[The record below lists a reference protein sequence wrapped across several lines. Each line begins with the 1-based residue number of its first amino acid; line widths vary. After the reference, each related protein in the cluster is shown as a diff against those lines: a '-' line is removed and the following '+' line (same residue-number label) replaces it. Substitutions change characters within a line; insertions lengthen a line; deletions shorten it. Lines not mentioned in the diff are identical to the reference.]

1 MPNLIGRIGTFS
13 SSENLLRNLANRQQ
27 SLDQAQHQVA
37 TGKRVLKASDDPS
50 AAAQAERAIMRIE
63 RIKSEQRVMDL
74 QRSNLTLAEA
84 TLGESISALQRVREL
99 VITAGNSSLDA
110 IQRESVANEIA
121 SLRKSLLGYANRQ
134 DANGLPLFGGL
145 GSIEAPFV
153 ETNSGVDY
161 QGLPGQLSSSEV
173 SVPAVLDGQRIW
185 MFVPVR
191 DGVFDASFSVNSGG
205 LSSTAPQIADLSK
218 LVDRSYTIE
227 FSETTY
233 SVIPSVSMGADDPLP
248 LIDVEFVSDGAITFD
263 GLSLQVRGNP
273 EEGDTLVVNP
283 TLSIF
288 QSIDNVVAAL
298 NGASSG
304 LQVFQGINQALASID
319 SGLYQLQAARS
330 QSGELL
336 NTADRNE
343 STQDGLELQL
353 EESRSRAEDL
363 DMAQGITKLQSQ
375 QLAYEIALKSYA
387 KNQNLSLFNYLD

>member
-1 MPNLIGRIGTFS
+1 MSNLIGRIGTFS
-13 SSENLLRNLANRQQ
+13 SSENLLRNLATRQQ

-84 TLGESISALQRVREL
+84 SLGDGISALQRIREL
-99 VITAGNSSLDA
+99 VITAGNSSLDTV
-110 IQRESVANEIA
+110 QREGITNEIA

-145 GSIEAPFV
+145 GSIKTPFV

-161 QGLPGQLSSSEV
+161 QGLSGQMNSTEV
-173 SVPAVLDGQRIW
+173 SVPAALDGQRIW

-191 DGVFDASFSVNSGG
+191 DGVFDASFSVNAGG
-205 LSSTAPQIADLSK
+205 LSSTAPQIDDLSK

-227 FSETTY
+227 FSGTSY
-233 SVIPSVSMGADDPLP
+233 SVSPAVSPPLSNVP
-248 LIDVEFVSDGAITFD
+248 FVSGDTITFD
-263 GLSLQVRGNP
+263 GLSIQVRGNP
-273 EEGDTLVVNP
+273 VAGDTLVVEP
-283 TLSIF
+283 TRSIF
-288 QSIDNVVAAL
+288 QAIDNVVAAL

-304 LQVFQGINQALASID
+304 LEVFQGINQALASID

-336 NTADRNE
+336 NTADRIEN
-343 STQDGLELQL
+343 TQEGLELQL

-363 DMAQGITKLQSQ
+363 DMAEGITKLQSQ

>member
-1 MPNLIGRIGTFS
+1 MSNLIGRIGTFS
-13 SSENLLRNLANRQQ
+13 SSENLLRNLATRQQ

-84 TLGESISALQRVREL
+84 SLGDGISALQRIREL
-99 VITAGNSSLDA
+99 VITAGNSSLDTV
-110 IQRESVANEIA
+110 QREGITNEIA

-145 GSIEAPFV
+145 GSIKTPFV

-161 QGLPGQLSSSEV
+161 QGLSGQMNSTEV
-173 SVPAVLDGQRIW
+173 SVPAALDGQRIW

-191 DGVFDASFSVNSGG
+191 DGVFDASFSVNAGG
-205 LSSTAPQIADLSK
+205 LSSTAPQIDDLSK

-227 FSETTY
+227 FSGTTY
-233 SVIPSVSMGADDPLP
+233 SVTSNVSTGDDDPLP
-248 LIDVEFVSDGAITFD
+248 LIDVPFVSGEAITFD
-263 GLSLQVRGNP
+263 GLSIQVRGNP
-273 EEGDTLVVNP
+273 VAGDTLVVEP
-283 TLSIF
+283 TRSIF
-288 QSIDNVVAAL
+288 QAIDNVVAAL
-298 NGASSG
+298 NEASSG

-336 NTADRNE
+336 NTADRIEN
-343 STQDGLELQL
+343 TQEGLELQL

-363 DMAQGITKLQSQ
+363 DMAEGITKLQSQ

>member
-1 MPNLIGRIGTFS
+1 MSNLIGRIGTFS
-13 SSENLLRNLANRQQ
+13 SSENLLRNLATRQQ

-84 TLGESISALQRVREL
+84 SLGDGISALQRIREL
-99 VITAGNSSLDA
+99 VITAGNSSLDTV
-110 IQRESVANEIA
+110 QREGITNEIA

-145 GSIEAPFV
+145 GSIKAPFV
-153 ETNSGVDY
+153 ETNSGVVY
-161 QGLPGQLSSSEV
+161 QGLSGQMNSTEV
-173 SVPAVLDGQRIW
+173 SVPAALDGQRIW

-191 DGVFDASFSVNSGG
+191 DGVFDASFSDNAGG

-218 LVDRSYTIE
+218 LVDRPYTIE
-227 FSETTY
+227 FSGTSY
-233 SVIPSVSMGADDPLP
+233 SVSPAVSPPLSNVP
-248 LIDVEFVSDGAITFD
+248 FVSGDTITFD
-263 GLSLQVRGNP
+263 GLSIQVRGNP
-273 EEGDTLVVNP
+273 VAGDTLVVEP
-283 TLSIF
+283 TRSIF
-288 QSIDNVVAAL
+288 QAIDNVVAAL

-304 LQVFQGINQALASID
+304 LEVFQGINQALASID

-336 NTADRNE
+336 NTADRIEN
-343 STQDGLELQL
+343 TQEGLELQL

-363 DMAQGITKLQSQ
+363 DMAEGITKLQSQ

>member
-1 MPNLIGRIGTFS
+1 MSNLIGRIGTFS
-13 SSENLLRNLANRQQ
+13 SSENLLRNLATRQQ

-84 TLGESISALQRVREL
+84 SLGDGISALQRIREL
-99 VITAGNSSLDA
+99 VITAGNSSLDTV
-110 IQRESVANEIA
+110 QREGITNEIA

-145 GSIEAPFV
+145 GSIKTPFV

-161 QGLPGQLSSSEV
+161 QGLSGQRNSTEV
-173 SVPAVLDGQRIW
+173 SVPAALDGQRIW

-191 DGVFDASFSVNSGG
+191 DGVFDASFSVNAGG
-205 LSSTAPQIADLSK
+205 LSSTAPQIDDLSK

-227 FSETTY
+227 FSGTSY
-233 SVIPSVSMGADDPLP
+233 SVSPAVSPPLSNVP
-248 LIDVEFVSDGAITFD
+248 FVSGDTITFD
-263 GLSLQVRGNP
+263 GLSIQVRGTP
-273 EEGDTLVVNP
+273 VAGDTLVVEP
-283 TLSIF
+283 TRSIF
-288 QSIDNVVAAL
+288 QAIDNVVAAL

-304 LQVFQGINQALASID
+304 LEVFQGINQALASID

-336 NTADRNE
+336 NTADRIEN
-343 STQDGLELQL
+343 TQEGLELQL

-363 DMAQGITKLQSQ
+363 DMAEGITKLQSQ

>member
-1 MPNLIGRIGTFS
+1 MSNLIGRIGTFS
-13 SSENLLRNLANRQQ
+13 SSENLLRNLATRQQ

-84 TLGESISALQRVREL
+84 SLGDGISALQRIREL
-99 VITAGNSSLDA
+99 VITAGNSSLDTV
-110 IQRESVANEIA
+110 QREGITNEIA

-145 GSIEAPFV
+145 GSIKTPFV

-161 QGLPGQLSSSEV
+161 QGLSGQRNSTEV
-173 SVPAVLDGQRIW
+173 SVPAALDGQRIW

-191 DGVFDASFSVNSGG
+191 DGVFDASFSVNAGG
-205 LSSTAPQIADLSK
+205 LSSTAPQIDDLSK

-227 FSETTY
+227 FSGTTY
-233 SVIPSVSMGADDPLP
+233 SVTSNVSTGDDDPLP
-248 LIDVEFVSDGAITFD
+248 LIDVPFVSGGTITFD

-273 EEGDTLVVNP
+273 VAGDTLVVEP
-283 TLSIF
+283 TRSIF
-288 QSIDNVVAAL
+288 QAIDNVVAAL
-298 NGASSG
+298 NEASSG
-304 LQVFQGINQALASID
+304 LEVFQGINQALASID

-336 NTADRNE
+336 NTADR
-343 STQDGLELQL
+343 
-353 EESRSRAEDL
+353 
-363 DMAQGITKLQSQ
+363 I
-375 QLAYEIALKSYA
+375 
-387 KNQNLSLFNYLD
+387 

>member
-1 MPNLIGRIGTFS
+1 MSNLIGRIGTFS
-13 SSENLLRNLANRQQ
+13 SSENLLRNLATRQQ

-84 TLGESISALQRVREL
+84 SLGDGISALQRIREL
-99 VITAGNSSLDA
+99 VITAGNSSLDTV
-110 IQRESVANEIA
+110 QREGITNEIA

-145 GSIEAPFV
+145 GSIKTPFV

-161 QGLPGQLSSSEV
+161 QGLSGQMSSTEV
-173 SVPAVLDGQRIW
+173 SVPAALDGQRIW

-191 DGVFDASFSVNSGG
+191 DGVFDASFSVNAGG
-205 LSSTAPQIADLSK
+205 LSSTAPQIDDLSK

-227 FSETTY
+227 FSGTTY
-233 SVIPSVSMGADDPLP
+233 SVSPAVSPPLSNVP
-248 LIDVEFVSDGAITFD
+248 FVSGDTITFD
-263 GLSLQVRGNP
+263 GLSIQVRGNP
-273 EEGDTLVVNP
+273 RAGDTLVVEP
-283 TLSIF
+283 TRSIF
-288 QSIDNVVAAL
+288 QAIDNVVAAL

-304 LQVFQGINQALASID
+304 LEVFQGINQALASID

-336 NTADRNE
+336 NTADRIEN
-343 STQDGLELQL
+343 TQEGLELQL

-363 DMAQGITKLQSQ
+363 DMAEGITKLQSQ

>member
-1 MPNLIGRIGTFS
+1 MSNLIGRIGTFS
-13 SSENLLRNLANRQQ
+13 SSENLLRNLATRQQ

-84 TLGESISALQRVREL
+84 SLGDGISALQRIREL
-99 VITAGNSSLDA
+99 VITAGNSSLDTV
-110 IQRESVANEIA
+110 QREGITNEIA

-145 GSIEAPFV
+145 GSIKTPFV

-161 QGLPGQLSSSEV
+161 QGLSGQMSSTEV
-173 SVPAVLDGQRIW
+173 SVPAALDGQRIW

-191 DGVFDASFSVNSGG
+191 DGVFDASFSVNAGG
-205 LSSTAPQIADLSK
+205 LSSTAPQIDDLSK

-227 FSETTY
+227 FSGTSY
-233 SVIPSVSMGADDPLP
+233 SVSPAVSPPLSNVP
-248 LIDVEFVSDGAITFD
+248 FVSGDTITFD
-263 GLSLQVRGNP
+263 GLSIQVRGNP
-273 EEGDTLVVNP
+273 VAGDTLVVEP
-283 TLSIF
+283 TRSIF
-288 QSIDNVVAAL
+288 QAIDNVVAAL

-304 LQVFQGINQALASID
+304 LEVFQGINQALASID

-336 NTADRNE
+336 NTADRIEN
-343 STQDGLELQL
+343 TQEGLELQL

-363 DMAQGITKLQSQ
+363 DMAEGITKLQSQ

>member
-1 MPNLIGRIGTFS
+1 MSNLIGRIGTFS
-13 SSENLLRNLANRQQ
+13 SSENLLRNLATRQQ

-84 TLGESISALQRVREL
+84 SLGDGISALQRIREL
-99 VITAGNSSLDA
+99 VITAGNSSLDTV
-110 IQRESVANEIA
+110 QREGITNEIA

-145 GSIEAPFV
+145 GSIKTPFV

-161 QGLPGQLSSSEV
+161 QGLSGQMNSTEV
-173 SVPAVLDGQRIW
+173 SVPAALDGQRIW

-191 DGVFDASFSVNSGG
+191 DGVFDASFSVNAGG
-205 LSSTAPQIADLSK
+205 LSSTAPQIDDLSK

-227 FSETTY
+227 FSGTSY
-233 SVIPSVSMGADDPLP
+233 SVSPAVSPPLSNVP
-248 LIDVEFVSDGAITFD
+248 FVSGDTITFD
-263 GLSLQVRGNP
+263 GLSIQVRGNP
-273 EEGDTLVVNP
+273 VAGDTLVVEP
-283 TLSIF
+283 TRSIF
-288 QSIDNVVAAL
+288 QAIDNVVAAL
-298 NGASSG
+298 NEASSG
-304 LQVFQGINQALASID
+304 LEVFQGINQALASID

-336 NTADRNE
+336 NTADRIEN
-343 STQDGLELQL
+343 TQEGLELQL

-363 DMAQGITKLQSQ
+363 DMAEGITKLQSQ